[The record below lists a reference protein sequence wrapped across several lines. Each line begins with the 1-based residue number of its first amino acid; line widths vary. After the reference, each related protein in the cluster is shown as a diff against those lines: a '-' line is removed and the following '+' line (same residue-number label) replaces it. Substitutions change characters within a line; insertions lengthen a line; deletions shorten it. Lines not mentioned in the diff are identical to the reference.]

1 MLIEENEKG
10 SIINLYVKI
19 NDSFK
24 LELIGDELVIFCKS
38 PREKN
43 KINIEIIRH
52 FTKLFNTSIIIK
64 SGLRSRNKRILITN
78 KKPEIVK
85 LMIEELTR
93 QTV

>member
-24 LELIGDELVIFCKS
+24 LELIGDELMIFCKS

-52 FTKLFNTSIIIK
+52 FTKLFKTSIIIK

>member
-24 LELIGDELVIFCKS
+24 LELIGDELMIFCKS

-52 FTKLFNTSIIIK
+52 FTKLFKTSIIIK

-78 KKPEIVK
+78 KKPEIVN

>member
-24 LELIGDELVIFCKS
+24 LELIGDELMIFCKS

>member
-10 SIINLYVKI
+10 SIINLQVKM
-19 NDSFK
+19 NNSFK
-24 LELIGDELVIFCKS
+24 LKLLEDELVIFCKS

-43 KINIEIIRH
+43 KINMEIIKH
-52 FTKLFNTSIIIK
+52 FTKIFNTSIIIK

-85 LMIEELTR
+85 MMIEEITK
-93 QTV
+93 QFV